1 MVTSHPTLVAAARD
15 AVGPLL
21 RATTGRVLLGIAGP
35 PAAGKS
41 TLAQTL
47 ATALCAEHGPHTA
60 VAIGMDG
67 FHLAN
72 AELARLGLASRK
84 GAPDTF
90 DAAGFVALLRRL
102 RDPAETLVYVPVYSR
117 TMHESI
123 GSAVPVPA
131 RVRVVVVEGNYLLLP
146 HPPWDLVPGLLDL
159 TCYLDAPQDARVE
172 SLLRRQRMRGLDQ
185 EAALD
190 WVNRSDE
197 ANAALIATTRHRAD
211 VILARPA

>member
-1 MVTSHPTLVAAARD
+1 MATSHPSLVAAARD
-15 AVGPLL
+15 AVEPLL
-21 RATTGRVLLGIAGP
+21 RSDRPRVLVGIAGP

-47 ATALCAEHGPHTA
+47 AAALCAAHGPQTA

-90 DAAGFVALLRRL
+90 DAAGFVAMLRRL
-102 RDPAETLVYVPVYSR
+102 RAAESLVYTPVYSR
-117 TMHESI
+117 VLHESI

-131 RVRVVVVEGNYLLLP
+131 SVRVVVVEGNYLLLP
-146 HPPWDLVPGLLDL
+146 HQPWTEARELLDL
-159 TCYLDAPQDARVE
+159 VCYLDAPTGARVE
-172 SLLRRQRMRGLDQ
+172 SLLRRQRMRGLDRD
-185 EAALD
+185 AAHD
-190 WVNRSDE
+190 WVHGSDE
-197 ANAALIATTRHRAD
+197 VNAELIAATRDRAD
-211 VILARPA
+211 VILARPR